1 MSILD
6 NIGAGTAVN
15 GTFELKV
22 LYSDYF
28 ERYHA
33 NFNKIVNVNNNR
45 IINVGDALLDQ
56 DAINRRVLVNSECHY
71 TIEGEIK
78 FGFFKNFVGTNMIVY
93 KQIRLKRIV
102 ISTTSTVTNAAVSI
116 VTRQGGAH
124 HTFSMSIKSG
134 INSMT
139 TNAKLHSIEM
149 AVIIDKNDGRR
160 VVSNFQGKYQ
170 FELSTLYI

>member
-15 GTFELKV
+15 GTFELKI
-22 LYSDYF
+22 LYSNYF

-78 FGFFKNFVGTNMIVY
+78 FGFFKNFVG
-93 KQIRLKRIV
+93 QI
-102 ISTTSTVTNAAVSI
+102 
-116 VTRQGGAH
+116 
-124 HTFSMSIKSG
+124 
-134 INSMT
+134 
-139 TNAKLHSIEM
+139 
-149 AVIIDKNDGRR
+149 
-160 VVSNFQGKYQ
+160 
-170 FELSTLYI
+170 